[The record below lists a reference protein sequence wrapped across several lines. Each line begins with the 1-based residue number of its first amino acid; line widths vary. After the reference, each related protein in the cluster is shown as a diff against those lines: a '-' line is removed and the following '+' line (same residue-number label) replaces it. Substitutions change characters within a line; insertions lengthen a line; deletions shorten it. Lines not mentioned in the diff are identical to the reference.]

1 MRRLCDWRD
10 QVTNVDWADRAKD
23 VQRAGRPAVRFVDRR
38 ARPAVRAVASAAH
51 SARSRLDDVEL
62 PSVEGIQDRVPTESV
77 QRAVRRGA
85 RRLGVRSSRRRPTL
99 VRRVLAVSLA
109 LVAIAIIADILRR
122 RREPETPDPGED
134 AIDPALNGQVRQLD
148 ADAVERAA

>member
-10 QVTNVDWADRAKD
+10 QVTDVDWADRAKD
-23 VQRAGRPAVRFVDRR
+23 VQRAGRPAVRFIDRR
-38 ARPAVRAVASAAH
+38 ARPAVRAVASAAQ
-51 SARSRLDDVEL
+51 SARSRFDDVEL
-62 PSVEGIQDRVPTESV
+62 PSTGAIQERVPTESV
-77 QRAVRRGA
+77 QRAVRSGA

-109 LVAIAIIADILRR
+109 LVAIAMIADILRR
-122 RREPETPDPGED
+122 RREPEAPEPGED
-134 AIDPALNGQVRQLD
+134 AIDPALNGKARQPD